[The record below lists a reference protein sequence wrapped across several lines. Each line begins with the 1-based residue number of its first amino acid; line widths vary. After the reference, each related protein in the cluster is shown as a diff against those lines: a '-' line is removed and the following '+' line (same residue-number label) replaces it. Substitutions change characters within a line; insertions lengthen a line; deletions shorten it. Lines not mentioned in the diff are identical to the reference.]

1 VAVSLHQRAAGSSR
15 QASKNQKSCV
25 QIHTAYSSAEFEH
38 EPVRRTAL
46 PIKIDMGIRSRTR
59 PFRCKF
65 LATQACDPGY
75 KINRMARLF
84 FFLAALLVPAVS
96 AWAQQQPSGRTSE
109 QLPSSPQIQ
118 TAPPQAPRNQTRPAP
133 SSNETLAMQFEW
145 VREGPAEACG
155 DKCREWIAAVGRIT
169 ADTPREFDAF
179 SRTRDLRGTTLVL
192 DSPGGAVSGLGLGR
206 SIRGL
211 GIRTTVGK
219 TGFLPP
225 SEDGQKRATLS
236 PKANCASMCAFV
248 LLGGARRHV
257 PAEARVLVH
266 QIWPSAKR
274 DDATAANYTAIDLVR
289 VQRELGNLARYT
301 MEMGADIQLFE
312 IAMRIPPWEAL
323 RPLSN
328 SDLVRF
334 GIYNS
339 DDAFELDPSRPP
351 ATLGTVAGAL
361 PVSASSAAAAAEPVA
376 RVPAEA
382 AAIPVAAAPSEPS
395 VSSTQQWTIIDRAG
409 TREIVRRN
417 PLTIEG
423 DELGVF
429 ELRLS
434 CGPGADT
441 YSVVYAERRKLRPG
455 EATAERLNGAILL
468 LGRERAGLTIT
479 ASARNGIA
487 SDLISVG
494 RGRLP
499 KSAVND
505 FVEGKIKSVAIAT
518 RTSGNA
524 RSLIRVGNTGLAQ
537 AFSQMT
543 AGCGKPN

>member
-1 VAVSLHQRAAGSSR
+1 
-15 QASKNQKSCV
+15 
-25 QIHTAYSSAEFEH
+25 
-38 EPVRRTAL
+38 
-46 PIKIDMGIRSRTR
+46 
-59 PFRCKF
+59 
-65 LATQACDPGY
+65 
-75 KINRMARLF
+75 
-84 FFLAALLVPAVS
+84 
-96 AWAQQQPSGRTSE
+96 
-109 QLPSSPQIQ
+109 
-118 TAPPQAPRNQTRPAP
+118 
-133 SSNETLAMQFEW
+133 MQFEW
-145 VREGPAEACG
+145 VREGPAETCR

-206 SIRGL
+206 SIRTL

-289 VQRELGNLARYT
+289 VQRELGNLARYI
-301 MEMGADIQLFE
+301 MEMGAEIQLFE

-328 SDLVRF
+328 SDLVRL

-339 DDAFELDPSRPP
+339 DDAFEHDPSRPP
-351 ATLGTVAGAL
+351 APLGTVAGEL
-361 PVSASSAAAAAEPVA
+361 PDPPRSTAPAAAEPVA
-376 RVPAEA
+376 RAPAEA
-382 AAIPVAAAPSEPS
+382 AATPVAVAPGAPA
-395 VSSTQQWTIIDRAG
+395 VSSTQQWTIIERAG

-434 CGPGADT
+434 CGPGVDT
-441 YSVVYAERRKLRPG
+441 YSVVYAERRRLRPG

-499 KSAVND
+499 KTTVND

-518 RTSGNA
+518 RTSGNV

-537 AFSQMT
+537 AFSQIT